1 MKVLLLNGSPHEKGC
16 TYTALAEIA
25 KTLESEGVEAEM
37 MPIETTT
44 GATTSDRVE
53 LRCVLGL
60 RAVRRETT
68 RAQIVTQI
76 GQKPAPRQEHGF
88 VLVWPADGESR
99 WETARR
105 LRVAEDCLRPAG
117 KRALLVLKK

>member
-1 MKVLLLNGSPHEKGC
+1 MTFPVETG
-16 TYTALAEIA
+16 
-25 KTLESEGVEAEM
+25 EGVEAEM